1 VFPLFATLQSLE
13 QNPESPQGSTPHTH
27 SHDSNNGY
35 RHWRYISSFH
45 GPWLQ
50 LPPEILSSLAHQNYT
65 MPSPRLI
72 DPSVFYDI
80 VKIRKAV
87 DEASQDSVRASNGV
101 ATNPNNNG
109 GRMDMFGAPGGGAP
123 LSKERIFKI
132 RQKAVRLLGE
142 AFKLD
147 EVAASVATM
156 QATSTVEDV
165 GAHVFRREPNNLGA
179 LLLSRDEGVSGNV
192 LLTSARLQM
201 RSMCTSSSRRSPL
214 APWNSIRPWIRSTK
228 SYPRYLWNNKLRL
241 CGRELWCKSSNG
253 SGKARS
259 WT

>member
-165 GAHVFRREPNNLGA
+165 GAHVFRREPNDLGA

-201 RSMCTSSSRRSPL
+201 RSMCTSSSRRSLL
-214 APWNSIRPWIRSTK
+214 APWSSTRLWIRSTK
-228 SYPRYLWNNKLRL
+228 SYPHYLWNSRLRL
-241 CGRELWCKSSNG
+241 CGRELWCRFLND
-253 SGKARS
+253 SGKVRF

>member
-1 VFPLFATLQSLE
+1 VQCLFFYNPLAFRANYKSPASIPYFQSRR
-13 QNPESPQGSTPHTH
+13 
-27 SHDSNNGY
+27 SNNGY

-65 MPSPRLI
+65 MPAPRLI

-101 ATNPNNNG
+101 ATNATNNG
-109 GRMDMFGAPGGGAP
+109 GRMDMFGAPGGGTQ
-123 LSKERIFKI
+123 LSKERVFKI
-132 RQKAVRLLGE
+132 RQKAVRLLGQ
-142 AFKLD
+142 AFELD

-165 GAHVFRREPNNLGA
+165 GAHVLRREPNNTGA
-179 LLLSRDEGVSGNV
+179 LRMKKG
-192 LLTSARLQM
+192 
-201 RSMCTSSSRRSPL
+201 
-214 APWNSIRPWIRSTK
+214 
-228 SYPRYLWNNKLRL
+228 Y
-241 CGRELWCKSSNG
+241 REAS
-253 SGKARS
+253 
-259 WT
+259 

>member
-1 VFPLFATLQSLE
+1 MFPLFATLQSLE

>member
-1 VFPLFATLQSLE
+1 MQCFLFR
-13 QNPESPQGSTPHTH
+13 NPPIFRANPRSPSGSTPHSQH
-27 SHDSNNGY
+27 SNHVF

-87 DEASQDSVRASNGV
+87 DEASQESVRASNGV

-109 GRMDMFGAPGGGAP
+109 GRMDMFGAPGGGTQ
-123 LSKERIFKI
+123 LSKERVFKI

-165 GAHVFRREPNNLGA
+165 GAHVLRREPNSTGA
-179 LLLSRDEGVSGNV
+179 LLSRGERVSENV

-201 RSMCTSSSRRSPL
+201 RNMCTSSTRRSLP
-214 APWNSIRPWIRSTK
+214 APWNSTRLWMRSTK
-228 SYPRYLWNNKLRL
+228 SYPRYPWNNKHRL
-241 CGRELWCKSSNG
+241 SELELWCRSSND
-253 SGKARS
+253 SGKVRS
-259 WT
+259 WI

>member
-1 VFPLFATLQSLE
+1 MVYAWQS
-13 QNPESPQGSTPHTH
+13 NP
-27 SHDSNNGY
+27 SNHFSQ

-80 VKIRKAV
+80 VKIRRAV

-101 ATNPNNNG
+101 ANNATNN
-109 GRMDMFGAPGGGAP
+109 GRMDYFGTPTGGGAP
-123 LSKERIFKI
+123 LSKERVFKI
-132 RQKAVRLLGE
+132 RQKAVRLLAR
-142 AFKLD
+142 AFELD

-165 GAHVFRREPNNLGA
+165 GGHVLKREQNNAGA
-179 LLLSRDEGVSGNV
+179 
-192 LLTSARLQM
+192 
-201 RSMCTSSSRRSPL
+201 
-214 APWNSIRPWIRSTK
+214 
-228 SYPRYLWNNKLRL
+228 
-241 CGRELWCKSSNG
+241 
-253 SGKARS
+253 
-259 WT
+259 